1 MAGFLTDLHVR
12 SFGCLKDVKLKL
24 TPLHALIGPND
35 SGKSTLLRAI
45 GTLGSRNVPPS
56 TTLFAQFA
64 DRSGLDINRNG
75 TGVRVRPANRPQIL
89 GLQEAWQDADV
100 RGQMAARVFAP
111 DGSGV
116 RVELIRLDPD
126 ELRTPG
132 NLIPEGEPLVLQ
144 GRGGNLPGLYD
155 ALRDR
160 NNERFAEI
168 SRTLAAL
175 FPTVRTLNLRTTGA
189 SQKVLAVDLLDGTSV
204 RADAMS
210 EGMLYFLA
218 FAIVGDLEKPAAY
231 LIEEPE
237 NGLHPSR
244 IQEVVRMLRAIS
256 EDPERPVQIVMATHS
271 PLVINEL
278 RPDEV
283 TVVTRDPDTGTR
295 LTPMNET
302 PRFAERSKVYALGEL
317 WLAYADGKSEEPL
330 LRDEA
335 S

>member
-1 MAGFLTDLHVR
+1 MVGFLTDFHVR
-12 SFGCLKDVKLKL
+12 DFGCLKDVKLKL

-35 SGKSTLLRAI
+35 SGKSTLLRAV
-45 GTLGSRNVPPS
+45 GTLASRNVPPN

-89 GLQEAWQDADV
+89 GPEEAWRDADV

-126 ELRTPG
+126 VMRAPG
-132 NLIPEGEPLVLQ
+132 NLIPEGHPLLLR
-144 GRGGNLPGLYD
+144 GRGNNLPGLYD

-160 NNERFAEI
+160 NNERFAGI
-168 SRTLAAL
+168 SRTLATL
-175 FPTVRTLNLRTTGA
+175 FPTAKTLNLRTTGA

-204 RADAMS
+204 RAEAMS

-218 FAIVGDLEKPAAY
+218 FAILGDLDRPAAY
-231 LIEEPE
+231 LVEEPE
-237 NGLHPSR
+237 NGLHPAR
-244 IQEVVRMLRAIS
+244 IQEVVRLLRRIS
-256 EDPERPVQIVMATHS
+256 EDQPHPVQIIMATHS

-278 RPDEV
+278 RPEEV

-302 PRFAERSKVYALGEL
+302 PRFEERSKVYALGEL
-317 WLAYADGKSEEPL
+317 WLAYADGKSEGPL
-330 LRDEA
+330 LKDEA
-335 S
+335 L